1 MKPIFPLPSAPST
14 SPTTVTPLTRQ
25 RLARAKFA
33 YTTRHLPNDLVAGM
47 IDAVP
52 RAGDL
57 VLARVDHIGHHTR
70 LELPSGRRAHLH
82 PGDEV
87 VVAMGNRYAPDQFEG
102 LVPGDLGPCQL
113 GAAGGIAARVECKHQ
128 RAKNATRIQPLGL
141 LVDAAGT
148 HLNLDRFAV
157 AITAP
162 TPRPLT
168 LAVAGT
174 SMNAGKTTTV
184 AHLVRGLTRSGL
196 RVGAAKIT
204 GTGSGGDAWT
214 MLDAGA
220 EIVVDFTDAGHA
232 STYLLES
239 QELERIAERLTGHLA
254 AQGCE
259 VVVIEIADGLY
270 QRETAVLLQSRS
282 FRSRVD
288 GMLFAGSDAMGTVAG
303 VSWLHQHGWP
313 MLGASGKLTTSPLAV
328 RETGQALDIPIL
340 DIETLGN
347 PEIHR
352 LMTDLVHAAHPVSA
366 VA

>member
-14 SPTTVTPLTRQ
+14 RSATVTPLTHE

-33 YTTRHLPNDLVAGM
+33 YATRRMPREMVAGM
-47 IDAVP
+47 TADVP

-57 VLARVDHIGHHTR
+57 ILARIDHLGHHTR
-70 LELPSGRRAHLH
+70 LELPSGRRARLH
-82 PGDEV
+82 PGDEIV
-87 VVAMGNRYAPDQFEG
+87 VSMGNRYAPDQFEG
-102 LVPGDLGPCQL
+102 LVPKDLGPCQL
-113 GAAGGIAARVECKHQ
+113 VAAGGIAATVEYKHD

-141 LVDAAGT
+141 LVDDTGAR
-148 HLNLDRFAV
+148 LNLNRFAV
-157 AITAP
+157 AATAP

-204 GTGSGGDAWT
+204 GTGSGGDAWS

-220 EIVVDFTDAGHA
+220 ETVVDFTDAGHA
-232 STYLLES
+232 STYLLEPREIE
-239 QELERIAERLTGHLA
+239 QIAERLTGHLA

-259 VVVIEIADGLY
+259 AVVIEIADGLY
-270 QRETAVLLQSRS
+270 QRETAALLQSRS
-282 FRSRVD
+282 FRSLVD

-303 VSWLHQHGWP
+303 VSWLRQHGWP
-313 MLGASGKLTTSPLAV
+313 VLGVSGKLTTSPLAV
-328 RETGQALDIPIL
+328 RETRQALDIPVL
-340 DIETLGN
+340 DIATLGN
-347 PEIHR
+347 PEVHR
-352 LMTDLVHAAHPVSA
+352 LMTDLVHAMHPVNA

>member
-14 SPTTVTPLTRQ
+14 STATVTPLTRQ
-25 RLARAKFA
+25 RIARAKFA
-33 YTTRHLPNDLVAGM
+33 YATRHLPHDLVAGM
-47 IDAVP
+47 TAGVP

-57 VLARVDHIGHHTR
+57 VLARVERIGHHTR

-87 VVAMGNRYAPDQFEG
+87 VVSMGNRYAPDQFEG
-102 LVPGDLGPCQL
+102 LVPKDLGPCQL
-113 GAAGGIAARVECKHQ
+113 VAAGGIAAMVECQHQ
-128 RAKNATRIQPLGL
+128 QAKNATRIQPLGL
-141 LVDAAGT
+141 LVDATGAC
-148 HLNLDRFAV
+148 LNLDRFAL
-157 AITAP
+157 TAGTS

-220 EIVVDFTDAGHA
+220 ETVVDFTDAGHA

-239 QELERIAERLTGHLA
+239 QELERIAERLTSHLA

-270 QRETAVLLQSRS
+270 QRETAALLQSRS

-303 VSWLHQHGWP
+303 VSWLQQHGWL
-313 MLGASGKLTTSPLAV
+313 MLGVSGKLTTSPLAV
-328 RETGQALDIPIL
+328 RETSQALDIPIL

-352 LMTDLVHAAHPVSA
+352 LMTDLVYAVQPVKA